1 MGHHAKINIDSHGY
15 QVLKLK
21 YDLAPYLQIR
31 MFMYFFKKYKNKN
44 NFEEK
49 CVQFI
54 KMTTT
59 YVNIT
64 FEVVIKSSSQQSF
77 Q

>member
-1 MGHHAKINIDSHGY
+1 
-15 QVLKLK
+15 
-21 YDLAPYLQIR
+21 
-31 MFMYFFKKYKNKN
+31 MFMYFLKKYKNKN